1 VRSPRASS
9 PGIWLVITKME
20 QHANLMWSVDGIGII
35 HEDHASR
42 EYFSPFEG
50 EAARECFPV
59 VAPSI
64 RRPAL
69 KARSYKL
76 ELWPGAYLNRL
87 SHARTFGDGCLCH
100 LSRHIRV
107 SANEWILLS
116 IDLNS
121 PALTTVW
128 TSCLTR
134 KHRNKPK
141 MSGAPE
147 IHRGLTLHEDSSP
160 LAEVFGDDD

>member
-1 VRSPRASS
+1 MGVFPRS
-9 PGIWLVITKME
+9 G
-20 QHANLMWSVDGIGII
+20 
-35 HEDHASR
+35 
-42 EYFSPFEG
+42 
-50 EAARECFPV
+50 
-59 VAPSI
+59 PSI

-69 KARSYKL
+69 KARSYTV

-87 SHARTFGDGCLCH
+87 CHARTFGDGCHCH

-107 SANEWILLS
+107 NANEWILLS

-128 TSCLTR
+128 TSCSPGNIETNRRCLALR
-134 KHRNKPK
+134 RFI
-141 MSGAPE
+141 E
-147 IHRGLTLHEDSSP
+147 GLTLHEDSSP